1 MYTQKVHEQILQGL
15 GITPLV
21 VKSKS
26 SRQSPQF
33 LDKPNQKKSKRVLS
47 AGAIESDC
55 AKLKKLREMLP

>member
-1 MYTQKVHEQILQGL
+1 MYTQKVHAQILQGL
-15 GITPLV
+15 GITPSV

-26 SRQSPQF
+26 SRQSPLF
-33 LDKPNQKKSKRVLS
+33 LDKHNQKKNKKVLS